1 MSSVPV
7 PPMSNLPHPPRIV
20 PFEASEYEALAL
32 FDILLAVARDLLQK
46 SLDPQHAGELSGFG
60 GLVSIPAGDV
70 RLCEIKKLFEHF
82 ESSVVSEMDNNN
94 GVGASRSRVSTSFSL
109 KLNKQ

>member
-1 MSSVPV
+1 MFLYRRCPIF
-7 PPMSNLPHPPRIV
+7 PHPPRIV
-20 PFEASEYEALAL
+20 PFEASEYEAALAL

-46 SLDPQHAGELSGFG
+46 SLDPQHARANSRDLG

-82 ESSVVSEMDNNN
+82 ESSVVSEGGGGGD
-94 GVGASRSRVSTSFSL
+94 GVGAFSISSL
-109 KLNKQ
+109 YLF